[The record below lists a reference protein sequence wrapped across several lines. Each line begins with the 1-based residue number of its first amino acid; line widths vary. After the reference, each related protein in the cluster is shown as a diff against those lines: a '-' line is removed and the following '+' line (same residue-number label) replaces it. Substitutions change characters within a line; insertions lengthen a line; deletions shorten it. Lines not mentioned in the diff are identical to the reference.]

1 MQINDVRTLLAFNQ
15 WANQRLLSAVRQVTP
30 SEFARELGASFG
42 SVKGTVVHIL
52 DGEWHWLQLWQ
63 GKPRTRRPTPEGFAD
78 ADAVADAFPQLEQ
91 EQREF
96 IDGLTDDLLQARW
109 KVRDSDYPLALLIQ
123 HVVNHSTYHR
133 GQIATLLRQ
142 LGHTP
147 PPTDFRLFLDEPRAT
162 AAEHGPA

>member
-1 MQINDVRTLLAFNQ
+1 M
-15 WANQRLLSAVRQVTP
+15 
-30 SEFARELGASFG
+30 EFARGLGASFG
-42 SVKGTVVHIL
+42 SLKGTVVHIL

-63 GKPRTRRPTPEGFAD
+63 RKPRTRRPTPEDFAD
-78 ADAVADAFPQLEQ
+78 AAAVADAFPQLEQ

-96 IDGLTDDLLQARW
+96 IEGLTDDLLQERW
-109 KVRDSDYPLALLIQ
+109 KVRDSEYPLAQLIQ

-147 PPTDFRLFLDEPRAT
+147 PPTDFGLFLYETKST
-162 AAEHGPA
+162 AAGHGAA